1 MNSVQEDLNAKAAA
15 DDEAIIAL
23 AQTASDEE
31 VSAMADELAD
41 ENADYIKNIAS
52 EKLTEIDDMVA
63 AYIGSLL

>member
-31 VSAMADELAD
+31 VSAMADKLAE
-41 ENADYIKNIAS
+41 ENADYIKTIAS